1 MPTPILLFNYAL
13 SQSHA
18 AASRSRHSDRLLPLL
33 LILSSS
39 TSFEQWQHGNSVTN
53 DTLPLE
59 HLVAEE
65 FKHHLVRLKTTLSKP
80 NPLHHFPTIEPCR
93 TIDIQHIVA
102 CNSNQASWG
111 LSQTQAHEWHVA
123 PSGVVLG
130 LFDTALQLRRALL
143 RSLLSPTT
151 VVATTTASNDHG
163 LAIKDMQK
171 HVAVVADLFAQWS
184 STQEARNAA
193 RHCRHAL
200 QECGAVLHR
209 SARHK
214 QWLRQCATFRE
225 MQVFASKEE
234 GTQALKPGDW
244 FVVGSSNDMYRMST
258 LLDHTAERMGE
269 KEAHKEGWR
278 RPNGGGGGGSGS
290 GNSGGSGSGN
300 NRGNGSSTSTDCNA
314 FHAIESVRA
323 AIRKASLDMLDPH
336 PSHTSAMA
344 TASMKTCTTKLS
356 VLLHNLE
363 CLCGRARALSPS
375 VWLFTCTDDGT
386 HFQEYNVL
394 IVTEWY
400 CHQDQLRSDWPR
412 EAVVYECVL
421 PHVGEWGE
429 NGVLLCIL
437 AQEEAQHVVEY
448 HCRFSCGK

>member
-102 CNSNQASWG
+102 CNSNQACWG

-130 LFDTALQLRRALL
+130 LFDTGMQLRRALL

-200 QECGAVLHR
+200 EECGAVLHR
-209 SARHK
+209 TARHK

-234 GTQALKPGDW
+234 GTQALQPGDW
-244 FVVGSSNDMYRMST
+244 FV
-258 LLDHTAERMGE
+258 
-269 KEAHKEGWR
+269 
-278 RPNGGGGGGSGS
+278 GGQ
-290 GNSGGSGSGN
+290 
-300 NRGNGSSTSTDCNA
+300 
-314 FHAIESVRA
+314 
-323 AIRKASLDMLDPH
+323 
-336 PSHTSAMA
+336 A
-344 TASMKTCTTKLS
+344 TTCTECPHCWTIQRSEWGRRKHTKKDGGDPMVVVVVAVAVATVVAVAVATTGAM
-356 VLLHNLE
+356 VLLL
-363 CLCGRARALSPS
+363 R
-375 VWLFTCTDDGT
+375 
-386 HFQEYNVL
+386 L
-394 IVTEWY
+394 IVMPFM
-400 CHQDQLRSDWPR
+400 Q
-412 EAVVYECVL
+412 
-421 PHVGEWGE
+421 
-429 NGVLLCIL
+429 
-437 AQEEAQHVVEY
+437 
-448 HCRFSCGK
+448 

>member
-1 MPTPILLFNYAL
+1 MPAPILLFNYAL

-53 DTLPLE
+53 DTLPSE
-59 HLVAEE
+59 HLVSEE
-65 FKHHLVRLKTTLSKP
+65 FKHHLVRLKTILSKP

-225 MQVFASKEE
+225 MQVFACKED
-234 GTQALKPGDW
+234 GTQAKQRHVPN
-244 FVVGSSNDMYRMST
+244 VHIVGPYSG
-258 LLDHTAERMGE
+258 A
-269 KEAHKEGWR
+269 
-278 RPNGGGGGGSGS
+278 NGGEGSTQ
-290 GNSGGSGSGN
+290 
-300 NRGNGSSTSTDCNA
+300 RRM
-314 FHAIESVRA
+314 E
-323 AIRKASLDMLDPH
+323 
-336 PSHTSAMA
+336 A
-344 TASMKTCTTKLS
+344 TQWWWWWWQWQWQQWWQWQWQQQ
-356 VLLHNLE
+356 
-363 CLCGRARALSPS
+363 GQ
-375 VWLFTCTDDGT
+375 WFFYFFD
-386 HFQEYNVL
+386 
-394 IVTEWY
+394 
-400 CHQDQLRSDWPR
+400 
-412 EAVVYECVL
+412 
-421 PHVGEWGE
+421 
-429 NGVLLCIL
+429 
-437 AQEEAQHVVEY
+437 
-448 HCRFSCGK
+448 